1 MGGVVEGVA
10 QQRPEPTPATAGQGV
25 TQPDGGGVA
34 QQHEV
39 PDGPPGRARYGD
51 GTDGAQDRI
60 DDGRARGHRGHADTI
75 TAAATVSVCN
85 R

>member
-1 MGGVVEGVA
+1 MVGIVEGVA
-10 QQRPEPTPATAGQGV
+10 QQRAEPTPASAGQGV
-25 TQPDGGGVA
+25 TQSDGGGVA
-34 QQHEV
+34 QQDEV
-39 PDGPPGRARYGD
+39 PDGPPGRVRYGD
-51 GTDGAQDRI
+51 GADGAEDRI